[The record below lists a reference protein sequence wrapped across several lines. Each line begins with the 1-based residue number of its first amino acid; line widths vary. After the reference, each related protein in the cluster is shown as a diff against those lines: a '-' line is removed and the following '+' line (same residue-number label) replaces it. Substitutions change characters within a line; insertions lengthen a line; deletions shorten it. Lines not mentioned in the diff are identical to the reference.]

1 MHYISIFSPTTR
13 KHLPV
18 QMIQNHPLHVTLFHL
33 GLVPNHFPHQFQ
45 EMLKVFQVMELGL
58 DSNQDWLAPA
68 RCQRKDPLQVL
79 VAALHQMEKVLQKI
93 IARNQ
98 NHIICPKVNR
108 YQTNFWKN
116 WTKII
121 NPCTSSEKEIRPHKL
136 IKYPSLLALIIKNS
150 IIMLGIDVLNK
161 T

>member
-1 MHYISIFSPTTR
+1 MPHQRLKSRLTNIHYLLHYISIFSPTTR

-45 EMLKVFQVMELGL
+45 EMLKVFQVMELQGL

-68 RCQRKDPLQVL
+68 LQGKDPLQVL

-93 IARNQ
+93 ITRNP

-108 YQTNFWKN
+108 YQTNF
-116 WTKII
+116 
-121 NPCTSSEKEIRPHKL
+121 
-136 IKYPSLLALIIKNS
+136 
-150 IIMLGIDVLNK
+150 
-161 T
+161 